1 MEPVTKVSIVQKRQI
16 TRPDRLKTSH
26 SALGQYNPSSKS
38 VLDDDFSNME
48 DVSETCDEGQRPH
61 EAIDTIT
68 SRDTPLKRN
77 ALFSK

>member
-26 SALGQYNPSSKS
+26 SALGSYNPTKS
-38 VLDDDFSNME
+38 VFDDDDLMNME
-48 DVSETCDEGQRPH
+48 DVNETCDEGQRPH